1 MSASPTASDV
11 SGNVLVAA
19 KPSLTNTSAIGVK
32 GTLSEAT
39 ISAAG
44 HTYNSATGT
53 LVLAGEKFNTLGASD
68 GASVKLLVDW
78 TKLTWN
84 AVGGNTVPAEVLAL
98 SDINTAVVDT
108 SENTITVVLN
118 TGAGIGSTALHA
130 LTNFGNT
137 GVGKVD
143 TLTVAEGFLK
153 DIFGNASSAQVDT
166 TATIEMVDQTAPVVA
181 SVTAATSTGAAI
193 VGVGESI
200 TFTAT
205 MTDDNAMKVGTSF
218 TLSLSNGATV
228 TLEST
233 SSTAAN
239 EMEGVYTVAEGNT
252 DSSDL
257 TIVSMSASPTAS
269 DISGNVLVAATPS
282 YAQGQVTIG
291 VDTTAPTTKLQSSG
305 HSFDTIN
312 DTLTLSVNNI
322 GTLGVSDGGSVKTQL
337 DWSKLAWNAVGDAA
351 NSMTFSSADILTAV
365 VNADAETISIAL
377 TEGAGLGATKLYA
390 FSSFGGVGGNIDSVQ
405 ASAGFLN
412 DVAGNASSEEAA
424 VTTVDVSMADTTAP
438 VIKSITAAG
447 PSGAT
452 LVGEGDIV
460 TFTAVMTDANEIK
473 ADTKFIINLDDGLGS
488 VELTRTTSTATDEL
502 TGQYIVQV
510 GDNSSGLSLS
520 NYIIPTSESG
530 ARDISG
536 NQLKGGASIALTND
550 DVIVVDTTE
559 PAALAAHTYVSDKLT
574 VILSEVITNESR
586 ADLETALKALTGV
599 NEVDSSYA
607 NTLGI
612 RLSIDGGFTQTEIDI
627 TSANVLLE
635 DTYGNTALVT
645 TIDVI

>member
-1 MSASPTASDV
+1 M
-11 SGNVLVAA
+11 
-19 KPSLTNTSAIGVK
+19 
-32 GTLSEAT
+32 
-39 ISAAG
+39 
-44 HTYNSATGT
+44 
-53 LVLAGEKFNTLGASD
+53 
-68 GASVKLLVDW
+68 
-78 TKLTWN
+78 
-84 AVGGNTVPAEVLAL
+84 
-98 SDINTAVVDT
+98 
-108 SENTITVVLN
+108 
-118 TGAGIGSTALHA
+118 
-130 LTNFGNT
+130 
-137 GVGKVD
+137 
-143 TLTVAEGFLK
+143 
-153 DIFGNASSAQVDT
+153 
-166 TATIEMVDQTAPVVA
+166 
-181 SVTAATSTGAAI
+181 
-193 VGVGESI
+193 
-200 TFTAT
+200 
-205 MTDDNAMKVGTSF
+205 
-218 TLSLSNGATV
+218 
-228 TLEST
+228 
-233 SSTAAN
+233 
-239 EMEGVYTVAEGNT
+239 
-252 DSSDL
+252 
-257 TIVSMSASPTAS
+257 
-269 DISGNVLVAATPS
+269 
-282 YAQGQVTIG
+282 
-291 VDTTAPTTKLQSSG
+291 
-305 HSFDTIN
+305 
-312 DTLTLSVNNI
+312 NNI
-322 GTLGVSDGGSVKTQL
+322 GTLGVSDGGSLKTQL

-365 VNADAETISIAL
+365 VNVDAETISIAL

-390 FSSFGGVGGNIDSVQ
+390 FSSFGGVGSNIDSVQ

-412 DVAGNASSEEAA
+412 DVAGNASSDEAA

-502 TGQYIVQV
+502 TGQYTVQV

-599 NEVDSSYA
+599 NEVDSSYE

-627 TSANVLLE
+627 TSANVSLE